1 MLILANS
8 TCCFVKKSY
17 MSLLMVIVEKLY
29 CYVSIIMN
37 SCGGLSHQ
45 IYNTYSTKY
54 GYGKACIQIGR
65 ISCKMAEE
73 GLKRVEE
80 QLNCSICLDTYTDP
94 KILQCFH
101 VFCRQ
106 CLVPLGVRDQQGQ
119 LSLTCPTCRQATH
132 IPARGVAG
140 LQSAFHINN
149 LLEILEDSARKLE
162 NAPATPE
169 RETPTDL
176 NPGNK
181 ASHCFVHEDKE
192 LELYCETCGEL
203 ICLKCVT
210 KRGKHHSHDYEELNV
225 AFEKYKKEITSSL
238 EPMEKQVTIIKKA
251 LALIEQ
257 CRGEISDQRA
267 ALEDNIHV
275 TFRRLREVLTLR
287 ETQLIGNLHKT
298 TQGKLKGLAA
308 MSDQIETTLAQLDS
322 CLHFM
327 RESIKAGN
335 ESNVLMMKTN
345 TVHQVKE
352 LTTPFQADTLKSNTE
367 ADMVFSALADLTAT
381 CQNYGQVFSS
391 GLLDPSKCH
400 TTGKGLE
407 VAVVGEKSTAIL
419 HAVSYEGKPF
429 EEPIKSLECELVSE
443 ITGTRVSCNVE
454 RRGQSQYEISYQ
466 PTIKGRHQLH
476 IKVEGQHVRGSPS
489 SVAVKS
495 PVEKLGTPILTLG
508 GVRKPMGVAINERGE
523 VVVTEWDRH
532 CVSVFSPSGEK
543 LRSFGTHGSGQGQF
557 DCPCGIAVNSEGNI
571 LVTDFSNHRI
581 QKFTAEGQFLAAV
594 GTKGSGPLQF
604 RFPTNIAFNTSNNK
618 VYVVDNKN
626 HRVHV
631 LKSDLTFS
639 STFGKQGSGKGQFSY
654 PNGIACDS
662 TGKVYVA
669 DTGNHHIQVFTAEG
683 KFSRMFGRHGQG
695 RGELVR
701 PQCVAVDTS
710 GMVYVSEGG
719 NHRVSV
725 FTSDCQLVTSF
736 GRMGEGPGEFSYA
749 RGLAVDNNGVVY
761 VCDLSNNR
769 VQVF

>member
-1 MLILANS
+1 
-8 TCCFVKKSY
+8 
-17 MSLLMVIVEKLY
+17 
-29 CYVSIIMN
+29 
-37 SCGGLSHQ
+37 
-45 IYNTYSTKY
+45 
-54 GYGKACIQIGR
+54 
-65 ISCKMAEE
+65 MAEKVVE
-73 GLKRVEE
+73 RARVEE

-119 LSLTCPTCRQATH
+119 LSLTCPTCRQVTP

-169 RETPTDL
+169 KTTPTDL

-192 LELYCETCGEL
+192 LEMYCETCGEL

-210 KRGKHHSHDYEELNV
+210 KSGKHHSHDYEELNV
-225 AFEKYKKEITSSL
+225 AFGKYKKEITSSL
-238 EPMEKQVTIIKKA
+238 EPMEKQVTTIKKA
-251 LALIEQ
+251 LALIKQ
-257 CRGEISDQRA
+257 CHGGISDQRA
-267 ALEDNIHV
+267 AIEDNIHD
-275 TFRRLREVLTLR
+275 TFRRLREVLTVR
-287 ETQLIGNLHKT
+287 ETELIGHLHKT

-308 MSDQIETTLAQLDS
+308 KRDQIETTLAQLDS

-352 LTTPFQADTLKSNTE
+352 LTTPFQPDTLKPNTE
-367 ADMVFSALADLTAT
+367 FDIVFSALADLTAM
-381 CQNYGQVFSS
+381 CQSYGQVFALGSP
-391 GLLDPSKCH
+391 DPSKCH
-400 TTGKGLE
+400 TTGKGFE

-419 HAVSYEGKPF
+419 HAVSYEGKPC
-429 EEPIKSLECELVSE
+429 EEPIKSLECELASE
-443 ITGTRVSCNVE
+443 ITGTRASCSVE

-508 GVRKPMGVAINERGE
+508 GVRGPWGVAINQRGE
-523 VVVTEWDRH
+523 VVMTEYGGH

-543 LRSFGTHGSGQGQF
+543 LRSFGTWGSGQGQF
-557 DCPCGIAVNSEGNI
+557 KYPSGVAVDGEGNI
-571 LVTDFSNHRI
+571 LVADSNNHRI
-581 QKFTAEGQFLAAV
+581 QKFTAEGQFLSTV
-594 GTKGSGPLQF
+594 GTNGNGPLQF
-604 RFPTNIAFNTSNNK
+604 MYPTDIAFNTSNNK
-618 VYVVDNKN
+618 VYVSGNLN
-626 HRVHV
+626 HHV
-631 LKSDLTFS
+631 QVLNSDLTFS
-639 STFGKQGSGKGQFSY
+639 GIFGEQGSGKGQFNY
-654 PNGIACDS
+654 PKGIACDS

-669 DTGNHHIQVFTAEG
+669 DTNNHRIQVFTAEG
-683 KFSRMFGRHGQG
+683 KFLRMFGRRGQG
-695 RGELVR
+695 RGELSYPSDVS
-701 PQCVAVDTS
+701 VDTS
-710 GMVYVSEGG
+710 GMVYVSEDG

-725 FTSDCQLVTSF
+725 FTSEGQFVTSF
-736 GRMGEGPGEFSYA
+736 GRKGEGPGEFKCPC
-749 RGLAVDNNGVVY
+749 GLAVDNSGVVY
-761 VCDLSNNR
+761 VCDSFNNC

>member
-1 MLILANS
+1 
-8 TCCFVKKSY
+8 
-17 MSLLMVIVEKLY
+17 
-29 CYVSIIMN
+29 
-37 SCGGLSHQ
+37 
-45 IYNTYSTKY
+45 
-54 GYGKACIQIGR
+54 
-65 ISCKMAEE
+65 MAEE

-119 LSLTCPTCRQATH
+119 LSLTCPTCRQDTP

-140 LQSAFHINN
+140 LQSAFHINT
-149 LLEILEDSARKLE
+149 LLEILEDSAKKLE

-169 RETPTDL
+169 RATPTDL

-181 ASHCFVHEDKE
+181 ASHCFVHKDKE

-203 ICLKCVT
+203 ICYKCVA
-210 KRGKHHSHDYEELNV
+210 KSGKHHSHDYEELNV

-238 EPMEKQVTIIKKA
+238 EPMEKQVTIIKRA

-275 TFRRLREVLTLR
+275 TFERLRKVLTVR
-287 ETQLIGNLHKT
+287 ETQLIGQLHKT

-308 MSDQIETTLAQLDS
+308 KSDKIETTLAQLDS

-345 TVHQVKE
+345 TVHKVKE
-352 LTTPFQADTLKSNTE
+352 LNTPFQPDTLKPNTE
-367 ADMVFSALADLTAT
+367 ADMVFSALEDLTAM
-381 CQNYGQVFSS
+381 CQSYGQVFSS
-391 GLLDPSKCH
+391 GSPDPSKCH

-419 HAVSYEGKPF
+419 HAVSYEGKPC

-443 ITGTRVSCNVE
+443 ITGTRATCSVE
-454 RRGQSQYEISYQ
+454 RRGQSQYKISYK

-495 PVEKLGTPILTLG
+495 PVKKLGTPILTLG
-508 GVRKPMGVAINERGE
+508 GVRVPWGVAIHQRGE
-523 VVVTEWDRH
+523 VVVTKWDVH

-557 DCPCGIAVNSEGNI
+557 DCPCGIAMDGEGNI
-571 LVTDFSNHRI
+571 LVIDFRNHRI

-594 GTKGSGPLQF
+594 GTEGSRPLQF
-604 RFPTNIAFNTSNNK
+604 SYPTDIAFNTRNNK
-618 VYVVDNKN
+618 VYVTEHGN
-626 HRVHV
+626 HRVQV
-631 LKSDLTFS
+631 LNSDLTFS

-654 PNGIACDS
+654 LRSIACDS

-669 DTGNHHIQVFTAEG
+669 DTYNHRIQVFTAEG
-683 KFSRMFGRHGQG
+683 KFLRMFGGLGQG
-695 RGELVR
+695 RGELAR
-701 PQCVAVDTS
+701 PWCVAVDTS
-710 GMVYVSEGG
+710 GMVYVSEVG
-719 NHRVSV
+719 NLCVSV
-725 FTSDCQLVTSF
+725 FTSDGQLVTSF
-736 GRMGEGPGEFSYA
+736 GREGEGPGEFSSPC
-749 RGLAVDNNGVVY
+749 GLAVDNSGVVY
-761 VCDLSNNR
+761 VCDNSR

>member
-1 MLILANS
+1 
-8 TCCFVKKSY
+8 
-17 MSLLMVIVEKLY
+17 
-29 CYVSIIMN
+29 
-37 SCGGLSHQ
+37 
-45 IYNTYSTKY
+45 
-54 GYGKACIQIGR
+54 
-65 ISCKMAEE
+65 MAEKVVE
-73 GLKRVEE
+73 RVEE

-119 LSLTCPTCRQATH
+119 LSLTCPTCRQVTP

-149 LLEILEDSARKLE
+149 LLEILEDSANKIE

-169 RETPTDL
+169 RATPTDL
-176 NPGNK
+176 NPVNK

-203 ICLKCVT
+203 ICLKCAL
-210 KRGKHHSHDYEELNV
+210 KGGKHHSHDYEELNV
-225 AFEKYKKEITSSL
+225 AFEKYKEEITSSL
-238 EPMEKQVTIIKKA
+238 EPMEKQVTTIKKV

-257 CRGEISDQRA
+257 YRGEISDQQA
-267 ALEDNIHV
+267 AIEDNVHV
-275 TFRRLREVLTLR
+275 TFRRLREVLTVR
-287 ETQLIGNLHKT
+287 ETELIGQLHKT

-308 MSDQIETTLAQLDS
+308 QSDQIETTLAQLDS

-335 ESNVLMMKTN
+335 ESNVLMMKKN

-352 LTTPFQADTLKSNTE
+352 LTTPFQADTLKPNTE
-367 ADMVFSALADLTAT
+367 ADMVFSALADLTAM
-381 CQNYGQVFSS
+381 CQSYGQVFAS
-391 GLLDPSKCH
+391 GSPDPSKCH

-419 HAVSYEGKPF
+419 HAISYEGKPC
-429 EEPIKSLECELVSE
+429 EEPIKSLECELVSK
-443 ITGTRVSCNVE
+443 ITGTQASCSVE

-508 GVRKPMGVAINERGE
+508 GVRSPWGVAINQRGE
-523 VVVTEWDRH
+523 VMVTERSGH

-543 LRSFGTHGSGQGQF
+543 LRSFGTRGSGQGQLYTPF
-557 DCPCGIAVNSEGNI
+557 GVAVDGEGNI
-571 LVTDFSNHRI
+571 LLTDIYRI
-581 QKFTAEGQFLAAV
+581 QKFTAEDRFLAAV
-594 GTKGSGPLQF
+594 AAQVSVPLQF
-604 RFPTNIAFNTSNNK
+604 DYSTDIAFNTSSNK
-618 VYVVDNKN
+618 VYVLDHMN
-626 HRVHV
+626 HLVQV
-631 LKSDLTFS
+631 LNSDLTFS
-639 STFGKQGSGKGQFSY
+639 RTFGKEGSGKGQFGY
-654 PNGIACDS
+654 PSGIACDS

-669 DTGNHHIQVFTAEG
+669 DTSNHRIQVFTAEG
-683 KFSRMFGRHGQG
+683 KFMRMFGRHGQG
-695 RGELVR
+695 RGELHS
-701 PQCVAVDTS
+701 PCCVAVDTS
-710 GMVYVSEGG
+710 GVVYVSDYG

-725 FTSDCQLVTSF
+725 FTSEDQFVTSF
-736 GRMGEGPGEFSYA
+736 GRWGEGPGEFKTP

-761 VCDLSNNR
+761 VCDHGNNR
-769 VQVF
+769 VQVFSVQM

>member
-1 MLILANS
+1 MD
-8 TCCFVKKSY
+8 
-17 MSLLMVIVEKLY
+17 
-29 CYVSIIMN
+29 
-37 SCGGLSHQ
+37 
-45 IYNTYSTKY
+45 
-54 GYGKACIQIGR
+54 
-65 ISCKMAEE
+65 EE

-106 CLVPLGVRDQQGQ
+106 CLVPLGIRDQQGQ
-119 LSLTCPTCRQATH
+119 LSLTCPTCRQATP

-162 NAPATPE
+162 NSPATPE
-169 RETPTDL
+169 RATNTDL
-176 NPGNK
+176 NPGSK

-192 LELYCETCGEL
+192 LEVYCETCGEL

-210 KRGKHHSHDYEELNV
+210 KSGKHYSHDYEELNV

-238 EPMEKQVTIIKKA
+238 EPMEKQVMIIKNA

-257 CRGEISDQRA
+257 CHGEISDQRA
-267 ALEDNIHV
+267 ALEDNIHA
-275 TFRRLREVLTLR
+275 TFRRLREVLTVR
-287 ETQLIGNLHKT
+287 ETQLIGQLHKT
-298 TQGKLKGLAA
+298 TQGKLNGLAA
-308 MSDQIETTLAQLDS
+308 KSDQIETTLAQLDS

-335 ESNVLMMKTN
+335 ESDVLKMKTN

-352 LTTPFQADTLKSNTE
+352 LTTPFQEDSLKPNTE
-367 ADMVFSALADLTAT
+367 ADMVFSALADLTAM
-381 CQNYGQVFSS
+381 CQSYGKVFSS
-391 GLLDPSKCH
+391 GSPDPSKCH
-400 TTGKGLE
+400 ITGKGLE

-429 EEPIKSLECELVSE
+429 EEPIKSLEYELVSE
-443 ITGTRVSCNVE
+443 ITGTRVSCSVE
-454 RRGQSQYEISYQ
+454 RREKSQYEISYQ

-495 PVEKLGTPILTLG
+495 PVEKIGTPILTLD
-508 GVRKPMGVAINERGE
+508 GVRKPEGVAINQRGE
-523 VVVTEWDRH
+523 VVVTECGVH

-557 DCPCGIAVNSEGNI
+557 KHPCGVAVDCEVNI
-571 LVTDFSNHRI
+571 LVADYCNNRI
-581 QKFTAEGQFLAAV
+581 QKFTAEDEFLAAV
-594 GTKGSGPLQF
+594 GTEDSGPLQF
-604 RFPTNIAFNTSNNK
+604 SPPTDIAFNTSNNK
-618 VYVVDNKN
+618 VYVVDNEN
-626 HRVHV
+626 HCVQV
-631 LKSDLTFS
+631 LNSDLTFS
-639 STFGKQGSGKGQFSY
+639 STFGKQGSGKGQFSD
-654 PNGIACDS
+654 PWGITCDS

-669 DTGNHHIQVFTAEG
+669 DTGNHRIQVFTAEG
-683 KFSRMFGRHGQG
+683 KFLSMFGRRGQG
-695 RGELVR
+695 RGELAS
-701 PQCVAVDTS
+701 PWCVAVDTS
-710 GMVYVSEGG
+710 GMVYVSEEG

-725 FTSDCQLVTSF
+725 FTTDGQLVTSF
-736 GRMGEGPGEFSYA
+736 GRKGEGPGEFSNPC
-749 RGLAVDNNGVVY
+749 GLAVDTNGVVY

>member
-1 MLILANS
+1 
-8 TCCFVKKSY
+8 
-17 MSLLMVIVEKLY
+17 
-29 CYVSIIMN
+29 
-37 SCGGLSHQ
+37 
-45 IYNTYSTKY
+45 
-54 GYGKACIQIGR
+54 
-65 ISCKMAEE
+65 MAEE

-119 LSLTCPTCRQATH
+119 LSLTCPTCRQDTP

-140 LQSAFHINN
+140 LQLAFHINN

-169 RETPTDL
+169 RATPTHL
-176 NPGNK
+176 NPVNK

-210 KRGKHHSHDYEELNV
+210 KSGKHHGHDYEELNV

-238 EPMEKQVTIIKKA
+238 EPMEKQVTIIKKT

-257 CRGEISDQRA
+257 SRGEISDQRA
-267 ALEDNIHV
+267 ALEDNIHA
-275 TFRRLREVLTLR
+275 TFRQLREVLTVR
-287 ETQLIGNLHKT
+287 ETELIGQLHKT
-298 TQGKLKGLAA
+298 TQRKLKGLAA
-308 MSDQIETTLAQLDS
+308 QSDQIETTLAQLDS

-327 RESIKAGN
+327 RESIKVGN
-335 ESNVLMMKTN
+335 ESDVLMMKTN

-352 LTTPFQADTLKSNTE
+352 LTTPFQPDTLKPNTE
-367 ADMVFSALADLTAT
+367 ADMVLSTLADLTAM
-381 CQNYGQVFSS
+381 CQNYGQVFTS
-391 GLLDPSKCH
+391 GSPDPSKCH

-429 EEPIKSLECELVSE
+429 EEPIKSLEYELVSE
-443 ITGTRVSCNVE
+443 ITGTRASCSVE

-476 IKVEGQHVRGSPS
+476 IKVEGQHVKGSPS
-489 SVAVKS
+489 SVAVNS

-508 GVRKPMGVAINERGE
+508 GVRKPTGVAINQRGK
-523 VVVTEWDRH
+523 VVMTEWGVH

-543 LRSFGTHGSGQGQF
+543 LRSFGKPGSGQGQF
-557 DCPCGIAVNSEGNI
+557 DRPYVVAVDGEGNI
-571 LVTDFSNHRI
+571 LVADFCNCRI

-594 GTKGSGPLQF
+594 GTKGTGPLQF
-604 RFPTNIAFNTSNNK
+604 INPTDIAFNTSNNK
-618 VYVVDNKN
+618 VYVIDNGN
-626 HRVHV
+626 HRVQV
-631 LKSDLTFS
+631 LNSDLTFS
-639 STFGKQGSGKGQFSY
+639 STFGKQGSGKGQFSD
-654 PNGIACDS
+654 PRGIACDS

-669 DTGNHHIQVFTAEG
+669 DTDNHRIHVFTAEG
-683 KFSRMFGRHGQG
+683 KFLRMFGRRGQD
-695 RGELVR
+695 RGELVS
-701 PQCVAVDTS
+701 PWCVAVDTS
-710 GMVYVSEGG
+710 GMVYVCENGS
-719 NHRVSV
+719 HRVSV
-725 FTSDCQLVTSF
+725 FTTDGQLVTSF
-736 GRMGEGPGEFSYA
+736 GREGERPGEFSYP
-749 RGLAVDNNGVVY
+749 RGLAVDNSGVVY
-761 VCDLSNNR
+761 VCDFRNNR

>member
-1 MLILANS
+1 
-8 TCCFVKKSY
+8 
-17 MSLLMVIVEKLY
+17 
-29 CYVSIIMN
+29 
-37 SCGGLSHQ
+37 
-45 IYNTYSTKY
+45 
-54 GYGKACIQIGR
+54 
-65 ISCKMAEE
+65 MAEE

-101 VFCRQ
+101 IFCRQ

-119 LSLTCPTCRQATH
+119 LSLTCPTCRLDTP

-140 LQSAFHINN
+140 LQSAFHINT

-169 RETPTDL
+169 RATPTDL

-210 KRGKHHSHDYEELNV
+210 KSGKHHSHDYEGLNA

-257 CRGEISDQRA
+257 CRGKISDQRS
-267 ALEDNIHV
+267 ALEGNIHV
-275 TFRRLREVLTLR
+275 TFKRLREVLTVR
-287 ETQLIGNLHKT
+287 ETELIGQLHKT
-298 TQGKLKGLAA
+298 TQGKLKDLAA
-308 MSDQIETTLAQLDS
+308 QSGQIETTLAQLDR

-327 RESIKAGN
+327 RESIKEGN
-335 ESNVLMMKTN
+335 ESDVLMKKIN

-352 LTTPFQADTLKSNTE
+352 LTSPFQEDTLKPNTE
-367 ADMVFSALADLTAT
+367 ADMVFSALADLTAM
-381 CQNYGQVFSS
+381 CQSYGQVFLS
-391 GLLDPSKCH
+391 GSPDPSKCH

-407 VAVVGEKSTAIL
+407 VAVVGEKFTAIL

-429 EEPIKSLECELVSE
+429 EEPVECELLSE
-443 ITGTRVSCNVE
+443 ITGIRASFSVE
-454 RRGQSQYEISYQ
+454 RRGQSQYEISYK

-476 IKVEGQHVRGSPS
+476 IKVGGQHVRGSPS

-495 PVEKLGTPILTLG
+495 PIEKLGIPILTLG
-508 GVRKPMGVAINERGE
+508 EVREPRGVSINQSGE
-523 VVVTEWDRH
+523 VVVTEWDGH

-557 DCPCGIAVNSEGNI
+557 DSPLGVAVDSEGNI
-571 LVTDFSNHRI
+571 LVADYHNHRI
-581 QKFTAEGQFLAAV
+581 QKFTAEVQFLAAV
-594 GTKGSGPLQF
+594 GTYGSGPLQF
-604 RFPTNIAFNTSNNK
+604 SYPTYIAFNTSNNK
-618 VYVVDNKN
+618 VYVTDNRN
-626 HRVHV
+626 HCVQV
-631 LKSDLTFS
+631 LNSDLTFT
-639 STFGKQGSGKGQFSY
+639 STFGRQGSGNGQFY
-654 PNGIACDS
+654 FPCGIACDS

-669 DTGNHHIQVFTAEG
+669 DTENHRIQVFTAEG
-683 KFSRMFGRHGQG
+683 NFLRMFGRRGQG
-695 RGELVR
+695 RGELYR
-701 PQCVAVDTS
+701 PWGVAVDTS
-710 GMVYVSEGG
+710 GIVYVIENG
-719 NHRVSV
+719 NQRVSV
-725 FTSDCQLVTSF
+725 FTSDGQLVTSF
-736 GRMGEGPGEFSYA
+736 GRLGEGQGEFRIP
-749 RGLAVDNNGVVY
+749 RGLALDNSGVVY
-761 VCDLSNNR
+761 VCDSSNNR